1 MVETGPPEEE
11 TGVIG
16 EPRAYVAEVEG
27 WPTSEPTLDLTQPAP
42 TEPIPVEEEFL
53 RVGPDGTVEHERV
66 QRRLRRMPDPF
77 ADFWPAL
84 ALILLAALIG
94 LGVLWYLTRAQEKA
108 VPSVVSLPLAPAV
121 TRLQDEGF
129 KTDIVNQPSGARPG
143 TVFAQQPSPGVEID
157 EGSTV
162 TLLVSRGPANVD
174 APNLVGLTEKAA
186 RDRLA
191 AAGLAV
197 RVFEVPSDEPQGTVV
212 AQNPGS
218 GERVSKDARVRI
230 NLSKGRS
237 TVVAPDVVGVT
248 ESAARDQLA
257 PLGLSVRVVQV
268 PSDEPSGIVVSQSP
282 ASASKVAK
290 NATVRLNVSKGR
302 TISVPDTEGLAEQE
316 ARSQLASLGFE
327 ARIVQQVSNQPAGT
341 VVSQSPAAGSNVS
354 KGGTVT
360 LTVSKGTGLVDVP
373 DVVGLS
379 RSEAETTLRNAGLRA
394 GSVIKVPSDEPVG
407 TVVAQYPRPGQQ
419 RKNNAPVQIN
429 VSNGRP

>member
-1 MVETGPPEEE
+1 M
-11 TGVIG
+11 
-16 EPRAYVAEVEG
+16 
-27 WPTSEPTLDLTQPAP
+27 
-42 TEPIPVEEEFL
+42 
-53 RVGPDGTVEHERV
+53 
-66 QRRLRRMPDPF
+66 
-77 ADFWPAL
+77 
-84 ALILLAALIG
+84 
-94 LGVLWYLTRAQEKA
+94 
-108 VPSVVSLPLAPAV
+108 
-121 TRLQDEGF
+121 
-129 KTDIVNQPSGARPG
+129 
-143 TVFAQQPSPGVEID
+143 
-157 EGSTV
+157 
-162 TLLVSRGPANVD
+162 
-174 APNLVGLTEKAA
+174 
-186 RDRLA
+186 
-191 AAGLAV
+191 
-197 RVFEVPSDEPQGTVV
+197 
-212 AQNPGS
+212 
-218 GERVSKDARVRI
+218 
-230 NLSKGRS
+230 
-237 TVVAPDVVGVT
+237 APDVVGVT